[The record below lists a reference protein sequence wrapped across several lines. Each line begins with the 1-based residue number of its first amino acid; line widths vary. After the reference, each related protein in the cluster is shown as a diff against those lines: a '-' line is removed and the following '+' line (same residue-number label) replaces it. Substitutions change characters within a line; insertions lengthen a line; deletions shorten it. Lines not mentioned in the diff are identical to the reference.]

1 MKKSHAQVTDILDTL
16 KAYSIILTAD
26 KDRADDLLQNTLLRI
41 LQNIDEYRAIGKFE
55 PWAKKV
61 MLNVFRNEV
70 RSSSLRSMHFVDG
83 YNHYEEEHTT
93 YSYAAES
100 DSVYNTK
107 ELINIIRELPGRQS
121 KTIAMRVDGYRYNE
135 IAERLGMSVGNVKQ
149 AIFAARSN
157 IKRRLKE

>member
-1 MKKSHAQVTDILDTL
+1 MKNNHEQLMDVFDTL
-16 KAYSIILTAD
+16 KIYATILTGD

-41 LQNIDEYRAIGKFE
+41 LQNFDEYRVIGRFE

-70 RSSSLRSMHFVDG
+70 RNSSYRTMHFIDG
-83 YNHYEEEHTT
+83 YDYHEHAT

-100 DSVYNTK
+100 DSMYNTK

-121 KTIAMRVDGYRYNE
+121 KTIAMRAYGYRYNE